1 MKMQHIKIFRIAAKA
16 VTRGK
21 FIELLTLE
29 KKKGQ
34 ERSQINNV
42 SSYLKKLQN
51 EGESKL
57 KVNRK
62 EIIMGRDQNN
72 WKQKQE
78 KKINETKS
86 WFSGGGV
93 SGGNWQTSSKT
104 DKYEKRKDNNHKYQN
119 EITDHCWDPAAIIR

>member
-1 MKMQHIKIFRIAAKA
+1 MKMQHIKICRIAAKA

-62 EIIMGRDQNN
+62 EIITGRDQNN
-72 WKQKQE
+72 
-78 KKINETKS
+78 
-86 WFSGGGV
+86 
-93 SGGNWQTSSKT
+93 
-104 DKYEKRKDNNHKYQN
+104 
-119 EITDHCWDPAAIIR
+119 